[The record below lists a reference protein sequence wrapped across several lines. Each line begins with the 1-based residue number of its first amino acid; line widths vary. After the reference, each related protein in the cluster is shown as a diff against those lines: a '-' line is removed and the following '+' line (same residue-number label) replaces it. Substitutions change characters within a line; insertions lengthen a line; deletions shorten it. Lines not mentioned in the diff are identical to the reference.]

1 MAKQIQINLSNK
13 LYYIILTLGALIIL
27 SLGVY
32 AYNSPI
38 NDPSIMGHSANEIEG
53 GVSSGAVMYFNLASC
68 PLGWS
73 ELIEAQ
79 GRYIVGLPSGGTLA
93 GTTGTA
99 LTDGEDRAVG
109 QHNHGASS
117 ASAGSHNGHITDVS
131 AQPANVGGTGAM
143 WRQNSGSYTDP
154 DSNALGAHSHT
165 ITVNNAGSVVG
176 TNAPYIQLLVCQ
188 KD

>member
-1 MAKQIQINLSNK
+1 
-13 LYYIILTLGALIIL
+13 
-27 SLGVY
+27 
-32 AYNSPI
+32 
-38 NDPSIMGHSANEIEG
+38 
-53 GVSSGAVMYFNLASC
+53 MYFNLASC

-73 ELIEAQ
+73 ELIAAQ
-79 GRYIVGLPSGGTLA
+79 GRYLVGLNSGGTLA

-117 ASAGSHNGHITDVS
+117 GSAGSHSHNLASLNKNGGSNQCSPYIQESSISEDGERYNCPFFGGSGLMNS
-131 AQPANVGGTGAM
+131 A
-143 WRQNSGSYTDP
+143 GS
-154 DSNALGAHSHT
+154 HSHS
-165 ITVNNAGSVVG
+165 ITVNNAGSVTG